1 MSKARDVKALLTAM
15 SMLPIHAGV
24 RSVFVRRRMC
34 VARSEGVAHTPR
46 TIACGAQLAGGGAA
60 VLEGGVA
67 RGVRGVE
74 PVRIAERGDFAV
86 E

>member
-1 MSKARDVKALLTAM
+1 M
-15 SMLPIHAGV
+15 
-24 RSVFVRRRMC
+24 FVDRLMC
-34 VARSEGVAHTPR
+34 VARREGVAHTPS
-46 TIACGAQLAGGGAA
+46 TIACNAQLACGGAA

-74 PVRIAERGDFAV
+74 TVRIAERGDVAL

>member
-1 MSKARDVKALLTAM
+1 MF
-15 SMLPIHAGV
+15 AG
-24 RSVFVRRRMC
+24 RRMC
-34 VARSEGVAHTPR
+34 VARGERIAHAAR
-46 TIACGAQLAGGGAA
+46 AIACSAQLACGIAA

-74 PVRIAERGDFAV
+74 PVRIAERDDFAV